1 MRVRTSGTF
10 ERRSAE
16 SIARAIELEII
27 NRDLAPGTFIGSEA
41 HLMEQYAA
49 SRGVIRE
56 AVTLVES
63 HMLAETRRGV
73 GGGLVVAEPEQSV
86 VEDLVSLYLAR
97 KKASEGELLE
107 ARLALEVLALRKTMA
122 ALDERG
128 LKLLQEEMTYTLVPD
143 EDVAEASQRF
153 HKLIA
158 TLSGNTVL
166 QVFIPTMTAL
176 VEEMWVPPGRLT
188 KRLRAQTWHRVAAHH
203 AEIITA
209 MLHGDTDAAVDRLV
223 HHLEDSMA
231 ILRAG
236 DRRLQ
241 VNPLG

>member
-1 MRVRTSGTF
+1 
-10 ERRSAE
+10 
-16 SIARAIELEII
+16 
-27 NRDLAPGTFIGSEA
+27 
-41 HLMEQYAA
+41 MEQYAA

-73 GGGLVVAEPEQSV
+73 GGGLVVAEPAQSV
-86 VEDLVSLYLAR
+86 VEDVVSLYLAR
-97 KKASEGELLE
+97 KKASEGDLLE

-122 ALDERG
+122 TLDDHG
-128 LKLLQEEMTYTLVPD
+128 MKLLQGEMAYTLGPD

-153 HKLIA
+153 HNLIA
-158 TLSGNTVL
+158 SLSGNTVL

-188 KRLRAQTWHRVAAHH
+188 KRLRAETWRRVAGHH
-203 AEIITA
+203 AQIISA
-209 MLHGDTDAAVDRLV
+209 MLDGDVDAAVDRLV

-236 DRRLQ
+236 ERKVQ
-241 VNPLG
+241 VNPLD